1 MNSLVS
7 SPGEPIS
14 SWASPGVSPQASSK
28 KKLKVLHIINTLGIG
43 GAETV
48 LCRLLTSSDR
58 SAFDMQV
65 IALVH
70 DFPLGDRLR
79 EAGIRVH
86 CLQMSKKSWSPA
98 STAGLIRLLRSEKP
112 DLVQTWLQHSDLL
125 GGIAAKLAGV
135 RFVLWNIRHS
145 TLHPVLTS
153 RRTRIVSRLCAFLSV
168 LLPTRIVCC
177 SESAR
182 DEQSKLGYTPRKML
196 VIPNGIDVDRFKP
209 DPEAY
214 LGLRKQLGLAAD
226 VLLVGAAGRYHPAK
240 DHAGL
245 IRAAAEIAKAR
256 DDVHFVFCGD
266 QVEMENEELR
276 NRVLETGFADR
287 FHLLGQRDDVP
298 GILAA
303 LDVFVSSSGFS
314 EGFPNVICEA
324 MASGVPCV
332 ATDVGDSALIV
343 GETGK
348 VVPPGEPS
356 ALAQSVLELCAAGP
370 DAVRNAG
377 KRARKRISE
386 HFSLSRMVES
396 YEQLYAETIT
406 QGR

>member
-1 MNSLVS
+1 MAS
-7 SPGEPIS
+7 S
-14 SWASPGVSPQASSK
+14 ASPGVSRPPSSK

-48 LCRLLTSSDR
+48 LYRLLTHSDR

-70 DFPLGDRLR
+70 DVPLGDRLR
-79 EAGIRVH
+79 KAGIRVH
-86 CLQMSKKSWSPA
+86 CLHMSKKSWSPA
-98 STAGLIRLLRSEKP
+98 TTAGLIRLLRTEKP

-125 GGIAAKLAGV
+125 GGMAAKLAGV
-135 RFVLWNIRHS
+135 RFVFWNVRHS

-153 RRTRIVSRLCAFLSV
+153 RRTRIVSGLCALLSD

-182 DEQSKLGYTPRKML
+182 EEQSKLGYAPRKML
-196 VIPNGIDVDRFKP
+196 VIPNGIDIERFKP

-214 LGLRKQLGLAAD
+214 RGLRQQLGLASDA
-226 VLLVGAAGRYHPAK
+226 LLVGAAGRFLPAK
-240 DHAGL
+240 DHGGL
-245 IRAAAEIAKAR
+245 IRAAAEIAQSR

-266 QVEMENEELR
+266 QVAMENPELR
-276 NRVLETGFADR
+276 KHVLETGFADR

-298 GILAA
+298 RILAA
-303 LDVFVSSSGFS
+303 LDIFISSSGFS

-324 MASGVPCV
+324 MATGVPCV
-332 ATDVGDSALIV
+332 ATDVGDSARIV

-348 VVPPGEPS
+348 VVPPGQPS
-356 ALAQSVLELCAAGP
+356 ALAQSVLELCAAGT
-370 DAVRNAG
+370 DALRTAG
-377 KRARKRISE
+377 RRARKRISD
-386 HFSLSRMVES
+386 HFALSRMVES

-406 QGR
+406 QRR